1 MRMQIHRSNRWAVVC
16 MHCRIYACVHT
27 AVDLVGTRY
36 ELAIV
41 RHTIHTAAVQLC
53 VTHTPRLRTGSRRLH
68 GERTTDHDV
77 LKKL

>member
-53 VTHTPRLRTGSRRLH
+53 VTPRRACGRGVDASTANERRTMMC
-68 GERTTDHDV
+68 
-77 LKKL
+77 